1 MKQGEAQGFSVSPDI
16 DIENVKMVRQRGLAQ
31 LTQSCEALPLVL
43 SELEAPALEIF
54 QAGRVVLQSCR
65 EEGGEVEAGGPGQVS
80 PQ

>member
-16 DIENVKMVRQRGLAQ
+16 DIENVKMVRQRRLAPG

-43 SELEAPALEIF
+43 SKLEAPALEIF

-65 EEGGEVEAGGPGQVS
+65 EEGGEVEAGCPG
-80 PQ
+80 